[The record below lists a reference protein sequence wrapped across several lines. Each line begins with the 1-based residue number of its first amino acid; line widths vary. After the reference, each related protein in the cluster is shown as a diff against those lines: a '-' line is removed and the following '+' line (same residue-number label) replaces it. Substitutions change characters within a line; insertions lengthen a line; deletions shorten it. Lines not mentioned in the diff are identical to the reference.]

1 MHRVHHFPTSQLAYN
16 ACFEDPHIREGDILV
31 VAPERVVGIASDDP
45 IAVTTAHGELKPFP
59 AQTREELLAEL
70 AHDAAQISHAVK
82 EALRFQFEVAANFL
96 GFAGPTHTLFASETI
111 VVLTFDDLL
120 VTSDAIDHRIAA
132 LQQRLDAAEPG
143 SSMALFTEHAIVRLR
158 AAREKL
164 ASYVLKRA

>member
-1 MHRVHHFPTSQLAYN
+1 MHRVHHFRTSLLAYN
-16 ACFEDPHIREGDILV
+16 ACFDDPHVREGDILV

-45 IAVTTAHGELKPFP
+45 IAVTTAHGELKPIP
-59 AQTREELLAEL
+59 ALTREGLLAEL

-82 EALRFQFEVAANFL
+82 EALRFQFDVAPHFL

-120 VTSDAIDHRIAA
+120 VTSDAIDHRITA
-132 LQQRLDAAEPG
+132 LQQRLDTAEPG
-143 SSMALFTEHAIVRLR
+143 SSMALFTQHAIVRLR

-164 ASYVLKRA
+164 ASYALGRG